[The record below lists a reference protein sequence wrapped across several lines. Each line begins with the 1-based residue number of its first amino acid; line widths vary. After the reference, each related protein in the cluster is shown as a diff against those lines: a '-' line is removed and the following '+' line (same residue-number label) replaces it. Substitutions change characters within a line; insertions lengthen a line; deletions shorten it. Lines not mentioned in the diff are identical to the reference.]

1 MFFDQLD
8 EGNKIAKYI
17 IAFDKVV
24 SFAPTWGVA
33 KPTLARSA
41 PGKAVSF
48 AQTPNAKI

>member
-8 EGNKIAKYI
+8 ERNKMAKYI

-24 SFAPTWGVA
+24 SLAPTWGVA
-33 KPTLARSA
+33 KPTLAGSA
-41 PGKAVSF
+41 PEKDFSF